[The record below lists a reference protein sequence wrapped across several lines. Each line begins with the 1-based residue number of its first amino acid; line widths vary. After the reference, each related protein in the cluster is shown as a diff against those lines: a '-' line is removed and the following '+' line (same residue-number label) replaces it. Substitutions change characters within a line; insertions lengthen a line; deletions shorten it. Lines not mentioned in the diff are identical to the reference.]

1 MSNDTDLNKE
11 QEADFELNK
20 DKITAR
26 INMIAD
32 VNEAREN
39 GEVDKF
45 GRLLNV
51 GKEFKGDENM
61 ALFQTLKMMDKAF

>member
-32 VNEAREN
+32 VNEAR
-39 GEVDKF
+39 
-45 GRLLNV
+45 
-51 GKEFKGDENM
+51 
-61 ALFQTLKMMDKAF
+61 